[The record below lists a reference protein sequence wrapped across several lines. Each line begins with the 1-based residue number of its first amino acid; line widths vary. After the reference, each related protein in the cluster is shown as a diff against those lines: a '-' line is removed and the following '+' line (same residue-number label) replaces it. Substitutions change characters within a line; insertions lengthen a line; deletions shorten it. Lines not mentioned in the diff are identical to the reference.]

1 MVLKKKIS
9 EMYILGI
16 TNIHCEQYI
25 PVFHTLTAK
34 LDACHPYKII
44 ILLLVIK
51 ILSFLIDDNRSYGDG
66 GSSTRRNGSR
76 GRF

>member
-1 MVLKKKIS
+1 
-9 EMYILGI
+9 MYILGI

-34 LDACHPYKII
+34 LDACHPYIII

-51 ILSFLIDDNRSYGDG
+51 LSSLIDDNRSYGDG